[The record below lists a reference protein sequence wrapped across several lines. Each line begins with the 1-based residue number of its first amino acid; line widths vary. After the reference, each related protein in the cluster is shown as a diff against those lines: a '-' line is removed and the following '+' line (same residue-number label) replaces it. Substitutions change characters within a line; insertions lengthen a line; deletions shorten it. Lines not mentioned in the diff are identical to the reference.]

1 MHTAGLDHHAR
12 LALEITVG
20 RERQPLVHGAGTG
33 IGVDAGICWQG
44 GVHLVSFVGNGASAP
59 LHNPRYDFN
68 DQILPVAASYWVHLT
83 ERFLATRPA
92 FPTANSTHST
102 LSERPTPC

>member
-1 MHTAGLDHHAR
+1 MHAAGPDHHAR

-44 GVHLVSFVGNGASAP
+44 GVHLVSFVGNGVVPHAQAV
-59 LHNPRYDFN
+59 LH
-68 DQILPVAASYWVHLT
+68 
-83 ERFLATRPA
+83 FLQ
-92 FPTANSTHST
+92 
-102 LSERPTPC
+102 